1 MRRESRESSDQAFVR
16 AARELRMSIYDAS
29 ILSWGSKVTASKDV
43 SMTQEEADQR
53 LIEKLQLE
61 AKWRAE
67 KYAAVVAEYMRKKI
81 AADLLPPK
89 QRHRE
94 LKAIITKETITSIGE
109 QLRTCR
115 IFVSDMVIRSIAVGA
130 RIQNG
135 GKVYAISNGILRQTT
150 VNDAGNKDRPTT
162 EYMAANYLVTRWNK
176 AAKQK
181 VET

>member
-1 MRRESRESSDQAFVR
+1 MVGLAIDQIAQSGLSSLSV
-16 AARELRMSIYDAS
+16 IYYSAH
-29 ILSWGSKVTASKDV
+29 LFSKDV